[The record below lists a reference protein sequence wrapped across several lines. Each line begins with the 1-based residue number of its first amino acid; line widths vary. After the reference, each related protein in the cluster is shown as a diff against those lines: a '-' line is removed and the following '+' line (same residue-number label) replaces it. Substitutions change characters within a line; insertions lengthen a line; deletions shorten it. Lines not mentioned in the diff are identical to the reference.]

1 MTVKRPAPRRSAGRM
16 LLRIG
21 GSVVLLVLAVL
32 LLNRGYHH
40 YLTRVYPMEHASLV
54 NAAAAEYDLPPSLI
68 FAVIHTE
75 SSFQEQALSP
85 ADAKGLMQLT
95 DDTFN
100 WALSRAGEAGKY
112 TPEDLYDPTVN
123 IHYGVYVLS
132 LLGEQFEYTE
142 TVLAAYNAG
151 QGRVSSWLQDPAL
164 SADGK
169 RLDSIPYPETNTY
182 VKRVLEAQ
190 KRYQTLY
197 HIN

>member
-1 MTVKRPAPRRSAGRM
+1 MTNTNAPRRSAKRT

-21 GSVVLLVLAVL
+21 GSAVLLVLAVL

-40 YLTRVYPMEHASLV
+40 YLTRVYPMEHAQLV
-54 NAAAAEYDLPPSLI
+54 NDAAAEYHLPPSLV

-95 DDTFN
+95 DDTFR
-100 WALSRAGEAGKY
+100 WALSRSGETGKY
-112 TPEDLYDPTVN
+112 TPEDLYDPAIN

-169 RLDSIPYPETNTY
+169 RLDSIPYPETETY
-182 VKRVLEAQ
+182 VSRVLEAQ
-190 KRYQTLY
+190 KRYRTLY
-197 HIN
+197 HID

>member
-1 MTVKRPAPRRSAGRM
+1 MTRTAASARRTLVRLLSAA
-16 LLRIG
+16 
-21 GSVVLLVLAVL
+21 VLLISAVL

-40 YLTRVYPMEHASLV
+40 YLTKVYPMEHADLV
-54 NAAAAEYDLPPSLI
+54 NEAADECHIPPSLV

-95 DDTFN
+95 DDTFL
-100 WALSRAGEAGKY
+100 WALSRAGDKGKY
-112 TPEDLYDPTVN
+112 TVEDLYDPAVN

-132 LLGEQFEYTE
+132 LLGEQFDYPE

-151 QGRVSSWLQDPAL
+151 QGRVNSWLQDPTL

-169 RLDSIPYPETNTY
+169 RLDSIPYPETDTY
-182 VKRVLEAQ
+182 VERVLEAQ

-197 HIN
+197 HIK

>member
-1 MTVKRPAPRRSAGRM
+1 MNKTETPRRGVQRTM
-16 LLRIG
+16 LRIG

-32 LLNRGYHH
+32 LLNRGYHL
-40 YLTRVYPMEHASLV
+40 YLTRVYPMEHARLV
-54 NAAAAEYDLPPSLI
+54 NAAAAEYNLPPSLV

-95 DDTFN
+95 DDTFR
-100 WALSRAGEAGKY
+100 WALSRAGETGKY
-112 TPEDLYDPTVN
+112 TPEDLYNPDVN

-169 RLDSIPYPETNTY
+169 RLDSIPYPETETY
-182 VKRVLEAQ
+182 VRRVLDAQ

-197 HIN
+197 HID

>member
-1 MTVKRPAPRRSAGRM
+1 MTRTSASARRTLVRLLSAA
-16 LLRIG
+16 
-21 GSVVLLVLAVL
+21 VLLISAVL

-40 YLTRVYPMEHASLV
+40 YLTKVYPMEHAALV
-54 NAAAAEYDLPPSLI
+54 NEAAEEFHIPPSLV

-95 DDTFN
+95 DDTFL
-100 WALSRAGEAGKY
+100 WALSRAGEKGKY
-112 TPEDLYDPTVN
+112 TVEDLYDPAVN

-132 LLGEQFEYTE
+132 LLGEQFDCPE

-151 QGRVSSWLQDPAL
+151 QGRVNSWLQDPTL

-169 RLDSIPYPETNTY
+169 RLDSIPYPETDTY
-182 VKRVLEAQ
+182 VERVLEAQ

-197 HIN
+197 HIE

>member
-1 MTVKRPAPRRSAGRM
+1 MTNTNAPRRSAKRT

-21 GSVVLLVLAVL
+21 GSAVLLVLAVL

-40 YLTRVYPMEHASLV
+40 YLTRVYPMEHAQLV
-54 NAAAAEYDLPPSLI
+54 NDAAAEYNLPPSLV

-95 DDTFN
+95 DDTFR
-100 WALSRAGEAGKY
+100 WALSRSGETGKY
-112 TPEDLYDPTVN
+112 TPEDLYDPAIN

-169 RLDSIPYPETNTY
+169 RLDSIPYPETETY
-182 VKRVLEAQ
+182 VVRVLEAQ
-190 KRYQTLY
+190 KRYRTLY
-197 HIN
+197 HID

>member
-1 MTVKRPAPRRSAGRM
+1 M

-21 GSVVLLVLAVL
+21 GSAVLLVLAVL

-40 YLTRVYPMEHASLV
+40 YLTRVYPMEHAQLV
-54 NAAAAEYDLPPSLI
+54 NDAAAEYNLPPSLV

-95 DDTFN
+95 DDTFR
-100 WALSRAGEAGKY
+100 WALSRSGETGKY
-112 TPEDLYDPTVN
+112 TPEDLYDPAIN

-151 QGRVSSWLQDPAL
+151 QGRVSSWLRDPAL

-169 RLDSIPYPETNTY
+169 RLDSIPYPETETY
-182 VKRVLEAQ
+182 VDRVLEAQ
-190 KRYQTLY
+190 ERYRTLY
-197 HIN
+197 HID

>member
-1 MTVKRPAPRRSAGRM
+1 MTNTNAPRRSAKRT

-21 GSVVLLVLAVL
+21 GSAVLLVLAVL

-40 YLTRVYPMEHASLV
+40 YLTRVYPMEHAQLV
-54 NAAAAEYDLPPSLI
+54 NDAAGEYNLPPSLV

-75 SSFQEQALSP
+75 SSFREQALSP

-95 DDTFN
+95 DDTFR
-100 WALSRAGEAGKY
+100 WALSRSGETGKY
-112 TPEDLYDPTVN
+112 TPEDLYDPAIN

-169 RLDSIPYPETNTY
+169 RLDSIPYPETETY
-182 VKRVLEAQ
+182 VSRVLEAQ
-190 KRYQTLY
+190 KRYRTLY
-197 HIN
+197 HID

>member
-1 MTVKRPAPRRSAGRM
+1 MTNTNVPRRSAKRT

-21 GSVVLLVLAVL
+21 GSAVLLVLAVL

-40 YLTRVYPMEHASLV
+40 YLTRVYPMEHAQLV
-54 NAAAAEYDLPPSLI
+54 NDAAGEYNLPPSLV

-95 DDTFN
+95 DDTFR
-100 WALSRAGEAGKY
+100 WALSRSGETGKY
-112 TPEDLYDPTVN
+112 TPEDLYDPAIN

-169 RLDSIPYPETNTY
+169 RLDSIPYPETETY
-182 VKRVLEAQ
+182 VSRVLEAQ
-190 KRYQTLY
+190 KRYRTLY
-197 HIN
+197 HID

>member
-1 MTVKRPAPRRSAGRM
+1 MRNTNAPRRSAKRT

-21 GSVVLLVLAVL
+21 GSAVLLVLAVL
-32 LLNRGYHH
+32 LLSRGYHH
-40 YLTRVYPMEHASLV
+40 YLTRVYPMEHAQLV
-54 NAAAAEYDLPPSLI
+54 NDAAAEYNLPPSLV

-95 DDTFN
+95 DDTFR
-100 WALSRAGEAGKY
+100 WALSRSGETGKY
-112 TPEDLYDPTVN
+112 TPEDLYDPAIN

-151 QGRVSSWLQDPAL
+151 QGRVSSWLRDPAL

-169 RLDSIPYPETNTY
+169 RLDSIPYPETETY
-182 VKRVLEAQ
+182 VDRVLEAQ
-190 KRYQTLY
+190 KRYRTLY
-197 HIN
+197 HID

>member
-1 MTVKRPAPRRSAGRM
+1 MNDETTAPRRNIRRT
-16 LLRIG
+16 LLRLIG
-21 GSVVLLVLAVL
+21 SAVLLATAAL

-40 YLTRVYPMEHASLV
+40 YLTRVYPMEHAQLV
-54 NAAAAEYDLPPSLI
+54 NEAAAEYQIPPSLI

-75 SSFQEQALSP
+75 SSFREQALSP

-95 DDTFN
+95 DDTFS
-100 WALSRAGEAGKY
+100 WALSRAGETGKY
-112 TPEDLYDPTVN
+112 TADDLYDPAVN

-151 QGRVSSWLQDPAL
+151 QGRVGSWLQDPAL

-169 RLDSIPYPETNTY
+169 RLDSIPYPETETY

-190 KRYQTLY
+190 KRYRTLY
-197 HIN
+197 HIE